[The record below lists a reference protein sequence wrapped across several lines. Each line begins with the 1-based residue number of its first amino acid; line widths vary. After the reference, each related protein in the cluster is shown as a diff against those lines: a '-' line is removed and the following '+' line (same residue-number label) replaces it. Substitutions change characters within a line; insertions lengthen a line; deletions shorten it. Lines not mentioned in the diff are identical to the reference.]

1 MFRFRL
7 RISKQIKEKVVF
19 MMATSGSITC
29 NSLDDFL
36 ELSNGGSYNITCNN
50 VDYQCQ
56 EHMEL

>member
-1 MFRFRL
+1 
-7 RISKQIKEKVVF
+7 
-19 MMATSGSITC
+19 MATSGSITC